1 MTIPFHDLFTRNIGV
16 LSPEELE
23 ILRASTVAVAGV
35 GGVGGIQLVC
45 LARTGISN
53 FLIADPEQ
61 FQSSDVNRQYGAT
74 ISTIGL
80 RKVDVLARI
89 VRDIN
94 PYAALHVFPSG
105 ITEDN
110 VNEFTDNADIVI
122 DAIEYFALDKKVLL
136 ARRAREQNLYLV
148 TSPTWG
154 YGASLVVFS
163 PDSMTFEQF
172 FGTESHEEFI
182 VKGKRYAD
190 RLFPLKPRYLD
201 PYPYGDDMLEGKR
214 PASVLCLGTLLSAAL
229 VATETLAILLD
240 KRLPVTAPKIVQVD
254 LFRRS
259 YDIVDLSLSNDL

>member
-1 MTIPFHDLFTRNIGV
+1 MTVLFEDLFTRNIGV

-23 ILRASTVAVAGV
+23 ILKASTVALAGV

-45 LARTGISN
+45 LARTGIGN
-53 FLIADPEQ
+53 FSIADPEK

-74 ISTIGL
+74 VSTIGL
-80 RKVDVLARI
+80 KKVDVLATI

-94 PYAALHVFPSG
+94 PHATLQLFPSG
-105 ITEDN
+105 VTEHNMD
-110 VNEFTDNADIVI
+110 EFTNNADIVI

-136 ARRAREQNLYLV
+136 ARKARKQHLHLV

-190 RLFPLKPRYLD
+190 RLFPIKPRYLD
-201 PYPYGDDMLEGKR
+201 PYPYGDDMLEGRK

-229 VATETLAILLD
+229 VVTETLAILLD
-240 KRLPVTAPKIVQVD
+240 KRLPVTAPRIIQVD

-259 YDIVDLSLSNDL
+259 FDIVDLSLS